1 MDKNP
6 IRLTEQDL
14 HFLVENAVQAYIT
27 ENGMDEGFFGGLGAL
42 GSKFGNR
49 MKTAGQNM
57 SNAVGQKMNQAGQAM
72 GQAANAASQK
82 WGQAKN
88 AMGQAANAV
97 GQKMNQARQAMGQ
110 AYNNA
115 KNTYQTGS
123 ANQDAQKAI
132 QNAVQA
138 LNNLKAADQKLQSMG
153 QYSVI
158 GKQMGLIDNLIKVLS
173 QGGTRSISGR
183 FQNRRNA
190 FTN

>member
-1 MDKNP
+1 MDKKP

-14 HFLVENAVQAYIT
+14 HFLVENAVQAYLT
-27 ENGMDEGFFGGLGAL
+27 ENGMDEGLFGGLGAL

-57 SNAVGQKMNQAGQAM
+57 S
-72 GQAANAASQK
+72 NAASQK

-97 GQKMNQARQAMGQ
+97 GQKMNQAGQAMGQ

-158 GKQMGLIDNLIKVLS
+158 GRQVGLIDNLIKVLS
-173 QGGTRSISGR
+173 QGGATSVSGR

>member
-1 MDKNP
+1 MNKKP

-14 HFLVENAVQAYIT
+14 HFLVENAVQAYLT

-57 SNAVGQKMNQAGQAM
+57 SNA
-72 GQAANAASQK
+72 ASQK

-88 AMGQAANAV
+88 AIGQAANAV
-97 GQKMNQARQAMGQ
+97 GQKVNQAGQAMGQ

-158 GKQMGLIDNLIKVLS
+158 GRQMGLIDNLIKVLS
-173 QGGTRSISGR
+173 QGGATSVSGR

>member
-1 MDKNP
+1 MNNKP

-27 ENGMDEGFFGGLGAL
+27 ENGMDEGFYGGLGAH

-57 SNAVGQKMNQAGQAM
+57 S
-72 GQAANAASQK
+72 NAASQK

-97 GQKMNQARQAMGQ
+97 GQKMNQAGQAMGQ

-173 QGGTRSISGR
+173 QGGATSVSGR

>member
-1 MDKNP
+1 
-6 IRLTEQDL
+6 
-14 HFLVENAVQAYIT
+14 
-27 ENGMDEGFFGGLGAL
+27 
-42 GSKFGNR
+42 
-49 MKTAGQNM
+49 
-57 SNAVGQKMNQAGQAM
+57 
-72 GQAANAASQK
+72 
-82 WGQAKN
+82 
-88 AMGQAANAV
+88 
-97 GQKMNQARQAMGQ
+97 MGQ
-110 AYNNA
+110 AYNNV

-138 LNNLKAADQKLQSMG
+138 LNNLKAADQKLQSIG

-173 QGGTRSISGR
+173 QGGATSVSGR

>member
-1 MDKNP
+1 MNKKP

-14 HFLVENAVQAYIT
+14 HFLVENTVQAYLT
-27 ENGMDEGFFGGLGAL
+27 ENGMDERFLGGLDAL
-42 GSKFGNR
+42 GSKFVNR

-57 SNAVGQKMNQAGQAM
+57 SNAVGQKINQAGQAI
-72 GQAANAASQK
+72 
-82 WGQAKN
+82 
-88 AMGQAANAV
+88 
-97 GQKMNQARQAMGQ
+97 GQ
-110 AYNNA
+110 AYNDA
-115 KNTYQTGS
+115 KNIYQTGS

-190 FTN
+190 FTK

>member
-1 MDKNP
+1 MNKKP

-14 HFLVENAVQAYIT
+14 HFLVENAVQAYLT

-57 SNAVGQKMNQAGQAM
+57 SNT
-72 GQAANAASQK
+72 ASQK

-88 AMGQAANAV
+88 AMSQAANAV
-97 GQKMNQARQAMGQ
+97 GQKMNQAGQAMGQ

-173 QGGTRSISGR
+173 QGGATSVSGR

>member
-1 MDKNP
+1 MDKKP

-14 HFLVENAVQAYIT
+14 HFLVENAVQSYLT

-49 MKTAGQNM
+49 MSTASQNM
-57 SNAVGQKMNQAGQAM
+57 
-72 GQAANAASQK
+72 ANAASQK
-82 WGQAKN
+82 WNQAKN

-97 GQKMNQARQAMGQ
+97 GQKMNQAGQAMGQ

-173 QGGTRSISGR
+173 QGGATSVSGR

>member
-1 MDKNP
+1 MDKKP

-27 ENGMDEGFFGGLGAL
+27 ENGMDEGIFGGLGAL

-57 SNAVGQKMNQAGQAM
+57 SNAVGQKMNQVGQAI
-72 GQAANAASQK
+72 
-82 WGQAKN
+82 
-88 AMGQAANAV
+88 
-97 GQKMNQARQAMGQ
+97 GQ
-110 AYNNA
+110 AYNDA

-158 GKQMGLIDNLIKVLS
+158 GKQMDLIDNLIKVLS

>member
-1 MDKNP
+1 MDKKP

-14 HFLVENAVQAYIT
+14 HFLVENAVQAYLT

-57 SNAVGQKMNQAGQAM
+57 SNA
-72 GQAANAASQK
+72 ASQK

-88 AMGQAANAV
+88 AMSQAANAV
-97 GQKMNQARQAMGQ
+97 GQKVNQAGQAMGQ
-110 AYNNA
+110 AYNNV

-138 LNNLKAADQKLQSMG
+138 LNNLKAADQKLQSIG

-173 QGGTRSISGR
+173 QGGATSVSGR

>member
-1 MDKNP
+1 MDKKP

-14 HFLVENAVQAYIT
+14 HFLVENAVQAYLT

-57 SNAVGQKMNQAGQAM
+57 SNAAR
-72 GQAANAASQK
+72 QK

-97 GQKMNQARQAMGQ
+97 GQKMNQAGQAMGQ

-173 QGGTRSISGR
+173 QGGATSVSGR

>member
-1 MDKNP
+1 MDKKP

-14 HFLVENAVQAYIT
+14 HFLVENAVQAYLT

-57 SNAVGQKMNQAGQAM
+57 SNA
-72 GQAANAASQK
+72 ASQK

-88 AMGQAANAV
+88 
-97 GQKMNQARQAMGQ
+97 AMGQ

-158 GKQMGLIDNLIKVLS
+158 GRQMGLIDKIIKVLS
-173 QGGTRSISGR
+173 QGGATSVSGR

>member
-1 MDKNP
+1 MDKKQ

-14 HFLVENAVQAYIT
+14 HFLVENAVQAYLT

-57 SNAVGQKMNQAGQAM
+57 SNA
-72 GQAANAASQK
+72 ASQK

-97 GQKMNQARQAMGQ
+97 GQKMNQAGQAMGQ

-173 QGGTRSISGR
+173 QGGATSVSGR

>member
-1 MDKNP
+1 MDKKL

-14 HFLVENAVQAYIT
+14 HFLVENAVQAYLT

-49 MKTAGQNM
+49 MKTVGQNM
-57 SNAVGQKMNQAGQAM
+57 S
-72 GQAANAASQK
+72 NAASQK

-97 GQKMNQARQAMGQ
+97 GQKMNQAGQAMGQ

-173 QGGTRSISGR
+173 QGGATSVSGR

>member
-1 MDKNP
+1 MEKNKP
-6 IRLTEQDL
+6 IQLTEQDL
-14 HFLVENAVQAYIT
+14 HMLVEDAVRAYLVN
-27 ENGMDEGFFGGLGAL
+27 EGMDEGFWGGLGAL
-42 GSKFGNR
+42 GSKFGN
-49 MKTAGQNM
+49 KAATAGQNLAN
-57 SNAVGQKMNQAGQAM
+57 SAGQKWN
-72 GQAANAASQK
+72 
-82 WGQAKN
+82 QAKN
-88 AMGQAANAV
+88 AVGNAYNSAANAV
-97 GQKMNQARQAMGQ
+97 GNAYNSAANSVGN

-158 GKQMGLIDNLIKVLS
+158 GKQVGLIDNLLRALN
-173 QGGTRSISGR
+173 QGGATSMSGR

-190 FTN
+190 FTH

>member
-1 MDKNP
+1 MDKKP

-14 HFLVENAVQAYIT
+14 HFLVENAVQAYLT
-27 ENGMDEGFFGGLGAL
+27 ENGMDEALLGGLGAL

-49 MKTAGQNM
+49 MRTAGQNM
-57 SNAVGQKMNQAGQAM
+57 VDT
-72 GQAANAASQK
+72 ASQK
-82 WGQAKN
+82 LGQAKD
-88 AMGQAANAV
+88 AMGRAYNNAKTAV
-97 GQKMNQARQAMGQ
+97 GD
-110 AYNNA
+110 AYTNA

-173 QGGTRSISGR
+173 QGGATSVSGR

>member
-1 MDKNP
+1 MDKKP

-14 HFLVENAVQAYIT
+14 HFLVENAVQAYLT
-27 ENGMDEGFFGGLGAL
+27 ENGMDEALLGGLGAL

-57 SNAVGQKMNQAGQAM
+57 SNA
-72 GQAANAASQK
+72 ASEK

-97 GQKMNQARQAMGQ
+97 GQKMNQAGQAMGQ
-110 AYNNA
+110 AYNNAKTAVGDAYTNA

-138 LNNLKAADQKLQSMG
+138 LNNLKAADQKLQSIG

-173 QGGTRSISGR
+173 RGGATSVSGR

>member
-1 MDKNP
+1 MEKKA
-6 IRLTEQDL
+6 IKLTEQDL
-14 HFLVENAVQAYIT
+14 HFLVENAVQAYLVNEGI
-27 ENGMDEGFFGGLGAL
+27 DEGFFGGLGAL
-42 GSKFGNR
+42 GSKFG
-49 MKTAGQNM
+49 KKAATAGHNM
-57 SNAVGQKMNQAGQAM
+57 
-72 GQAANAASQK
+72 ANTASQK
-82 WGQAKN
+82 FGQAKD
-88 AMGQAANAV
+88 AMGRAANAV
-97 GQKMNQARQAMGQ
+97 GQKVNQAGQAMGQ

-138 LNNLKAADQKLQSMG
+138 LNNLKAADQKLQGMG
-153 QYSVI
+153 QNSVI

-173 QGGTRSISGR
+173 QGGATSVSGR

>member
-1 MDKNP
+1 MDKKP

-14 HFLVENAVQAYIT
+14 HFLVENAVQAYLT

-49 MKTAGQNM
+49 MKTA
-57 SNAVGQKMNQAGQAM
+57 
-72 GQAANAASQK
+72 SQK

-97 GQKMNQARQAMGQ
+97 GQKMNQAGQAMGQ

-173 QGGTRSISGR
+173 QGGATSVSGR

>member
-1 MDKNP
+1 MNNKP

-14 HFLVENAVQAYIT
+14 HFLVENAVQTYLT

-57 SNAVGQKMNQAGQAM
+57 SNA
-72 GQAANAASQK
+72 ASQK

-97 GQKMNQARQAMGQ
+97 GQKMNQAGQAMGQ

-173 QGGTRSISGR
+173 QGGATSVSGR

>member
-1 MDKNP
+1 MDKKP

-14 HFLVENAVQAYIT
+14 HFLVENAVQAYLT

-57 SNAVGQKMNQAGQAM
+57 SNA
-72 GQAANAASQK
+72 ASQK
-82 WGQAKN
+82 WNQAK
-88 AMGQAANAV
+88 NAV
-97 GQKMNQARQAMGQ
+97 GQKMNQAGQAMGQ

-173 QGGTRSISGR
+173 QGGATSVSGR

>member
-1 MDKNP
+1 MDKKP

-14 HFLVENAVQAYIT
+14 HFLVENAVQAYLT

-57 SNAVGQKMNQAGQAM
+57 SNA
-72 GQAANAASQK
+72 ASQK

-88 AMGQAANAV
+88 
-97 GQKMNQARQAMGQ
+97 AMGQ

-173 QGGTRSISGR
+173 QGGATSVSGR

>member
-1 MDKNP
+1 MDKKP

-14 HFLVENAVQAYIT
+14 HFLVENAVQAYLT

-57 SNAVGQKMNQAGQAM
+57 SNA
-72 GQAANAASQK
+72 ASQK

-88 AMGQAANAV
+88 AI
-97 GQKMNQARQAMGQ
+97 GQKMNQAGQAMGQ

-173 QGGTRSISGR
+173 QGGATSVSGR

>member
-1 MDKNP
+1 MDKKP

-14 HFLVENAVQAYIT
+14 HFLVENAVQTYLT

-57 SNAVGQKMNQAGQAM
+57 SNA
-72 GQAANAASQK
+72 ANQK
-82 WGQAKN
+82 WSQAKN

-97 GQKMNQARQAMGQ
+97 GQKMNQAGQAMGQ

-138 LNNLKAADQKLQSMG
+138 LNSLKAADQKLQGMG

-173 QGGTRSISGR
+173 QGGATSVSGR

>member
-1 MDKNP
+1 MNNNRRTNQP

-14 HFLVENAVQAYIT
+14 HFLVEEAVKGYLV
-27 ENGMDEGFFGGLGAL
+27 ENGMEEGIFGGLGAL

-57 SNAVGQKMNQAGQAM
+57 SNA
-72 GQAANAASQK
+72 ASQK

-88 AMGQAANAV
+88 AMSQAANAV
-97 GQKMNQARQAMGQ
+97 GQKMNQAGQAMGQ

-158 GKQMGLIDNLIKVLS
+158 GKQMGLIDNLINVLS
-173 QGGTRSISGR
+173 KGGATSVSGR

>member
-1 MDKNP
+1 MDKKP

-14 HFLVENAVQAYIT
+14 HFLVENAVQAYPT

-57 SNAVGQKMNQAGQAM
+57 SNA
-72 GQAANAASQK
+72 ASQK

-88 AMGQAANAV
+88 AMGQAANSV
-97 GQKMNQARQAMGQ
+97 GQKMNQAGQAMGQ

-158 GKQMGLIDNLIKVLS
+158 GRQMGLIDNLIKVLS
-173 QGGTRSISGR
+173 QGGATSVSGR

>member
-1 MDKNP
+1 MDKKP

-14 HFLVENAVQAYIT
+14 HFLVENAVQAYLT

-57 SNAVGQKMNQAGQAM
+57 SNA
-72 GQAANAASQK
+72 ASQK
-82 WGQAKN
+82 WSQAKN

-97 GQKMNQARQAMGQ
+97 GQKMNQAGQAMGQ

-158 GKQMGLIDNLIKVLS
+158 GKQMALIDNLIKVLS
-173 QGGTRSISGR
+173 QGGATSVSGR

>member
-1 MDKNP
+1 MDKKP

-14 HFLVENAVQAYIT
+14 HFLVENAVQAYLT

-57 SNAVGQKMNQAGQAM
+57 SNA
-72 GQAANAASQK
+72 ASHK

-97 GQKMNQARQAMGQ
+97 GQKMNQAGQAMGQ

-173 QGGTRSISGR
+173 QGGAASVSGR

>member
-1 MDKNP
+1 MDKKP

-14 HFLVENAVQAYIT
+14 HFLVENAVQAYLT

-42 GSKFGNR
+42 GSKFGNH

-57 SNAVGQKMNQAGQAM
+57 S
-72 GQAANAASQK
+72 NAASQK

-97 GQKMNQARQAMGQ
+97 GQKVNQAGQAMGQ

-173 QGGTRSISGR
+173 QGGATSVSGR

>member
-1 MDKNP
+1 MDKKP
-6 IRLTEQDL
+6 IQLTEQDL
-14 HFLVENAVQAYIT
+14 HMLVEDAVRAYIN
-27 ENGMDEGFFGGLGAL
+27 ENGMEEGLWGGLSAL

-49 MKTAGQNM
+49 MSTAGQNM
-57 SNAVGQKMNQAGQAM
+57 
-72 GQAANAASQK
+72 ANAAGQK
-82 WGQAKN
+82 WNQAKN

-97 GQKMNQARQAMGQ
+97 GQKMNQAGQAMGQ
-110 AYNNA
+110 AYTNA

-123 ANQDAQKAI
+123 ANQEAQKAI

-158 GKQMGLIDNLIKVLS
+158 GRQMGMIDQLIKVLS
-173 QGGTRSISGR
+173 QGGTTSVSGR

>member
-1 MDKNP
+1 MDKKP

-57 SNAVGQKMNQAGQAM
+57 SNA
-72 GQAANAASQK
+72 ASQK

-97 GQKMNQARQAMGQ
+97 VQKMNQAGQAMGQ

-158 GKQMGLIDNLIKVLS
+158 GRQMGLIDNLIKVLS
-173 QGGTRSISGR
+173 QGGATSVSGR

>member
-1 MDKNP
+1 MDKKP

-14 HFLVENAVQAYIT
+14 HFLVENAVQAYLT

-57 SNAVGQKMNQAGQAM
+57 SNA
-72 GQAANAASQK
+72 ASQK

-97 GQKMNQARQAMGQ
+97 GQKMNQAGQAMGQ

-153 QYSVI
+153 QNSVI

-173 QGGTRSISGR
+173 QGGAASVSGR

>member
-57 SNAVGQKMNQAGQAM
+57 SNAVGQKINQAGQAM

-82 WGQAKN
+82 WGQA
-88 AMGQAANAV
+88 ANAV
-97 GQKMNQARQAMGQ
+97 GQKINQAGQAMGQ

-173 QGGTRSISGR
+173 QGGATSVSGR